1 MARRRAL
8 KKLSDTS
15 EDDLL
20 PILLAGMPGGKNLVL
35 GPGDDCA
42 AISVGGS
49 RDLILLKCDAMVEG
63 VHYLADTPPEKVG
76 WKALCRPLS
85 DIGAMGG
92 EPTQALISIFSPSDR
107 PVEYWRR
114 FYKGVAKAAQAYGVG
129 LAGGE
134 TSRSQTAAVSVF
146 LSGRIEPL
154 RMIRRSGGRPGDT
167 LFVTG
172 TLGGSITGKH
182 LSFKP
187 RVAEGRWLGGNG
199 YARAMMDLSDGLA
212 TDLPRL
218 AKASECGYDLKV
230 EALPRTRGCSLEQAM
245 IDGEDYELLFACPP
259 GMVARLKNAWPGAFP
274 KVKLTAIGT
283 LVEPGQS
290 STALPRGFDHFFSC
304 QAAS

>member
-1 MARRRAL
+1 MARRCSV
-8 KKLSDTS
+8 KKLCDTD
-15 EDDLL
+15 EDTLL
-20 PILLAGMPGGKNLVL
+20 PILLEGMPVGKNLQL

-42 AISVGGS
+42 AMSVGGS

-63 VHYLADTPPEKVG
+63 IHYLQETPPEKVG

-85 DIGAMGG
+85 DIAAMGG
-92 EPTQALISIFSPSDR
+92 EPTQALVSIFSPTDR
-107 PVEYWRR
+107 TVNYWRK
-114 FYKGVAKAAQAYGVG
+114 FYEGIAKAAAAYGVG

-134 TSRSQTAAVSVF
+134 TSRSDTAAVSIF

-172 TLGGSITGKH
+172 SLGGSIAGKH

-187 RVAEGRWLGGNG
+187 RIAEGRWLGGNG

-218 AKASECGYDLKV
+218 AAASECGFHLKV
-230 EALPRTRGCSLEQAM
+230 EDLPRSRGCSIEQALA
-245 IDGEDYELLFACPP
+245 DGEDYELLFACPP

-274 KVKLTAIGT
+274 KVRLTAIGS
-283 LVEPGQS
+283 LVEPGHS

-304 QAAS
+304 QAAP